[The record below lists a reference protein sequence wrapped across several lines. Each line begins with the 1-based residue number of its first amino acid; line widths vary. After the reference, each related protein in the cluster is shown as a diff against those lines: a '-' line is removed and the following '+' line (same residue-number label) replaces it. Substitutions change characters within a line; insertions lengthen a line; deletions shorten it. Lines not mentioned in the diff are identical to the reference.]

1 MKQFSVFD
9 IRMGRPSVR
18 TDRRCPDASLYG
30 VDPAILRV
38 DGGILPMAGATL
50 HNSNLLMR

>member
-1 MKQFSVFD
+1 MKHFAVLD
-9 IRMGRPSVR
+9 IRMRRPSAR
-18 TDRRCPDASLYG
+18 AERRCPDASLYG

-50 HNSNLLMR
+50 HNPGLLMR

>member
-9 IRMGRPSVR
+9 IRMGRPSVQ